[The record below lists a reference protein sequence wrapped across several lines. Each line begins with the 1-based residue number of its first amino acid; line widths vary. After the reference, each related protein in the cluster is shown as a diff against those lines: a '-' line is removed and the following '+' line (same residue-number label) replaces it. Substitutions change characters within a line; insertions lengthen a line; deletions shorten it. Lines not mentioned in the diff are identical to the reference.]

1 MKWIVPGLMIALLF
15 TSCSRDNMKISGRI
29 TNCNSSKIFFDEV
42 DIYQTRTID
51 SIRLKKNG
59 QFRFH
64 DDARYPKFYQL
75 RIGKAGTIQLLM
87 EPGERAGITTDCND
101 LQNSLEITGSEGSI
115 LVNEIIVALSKA
127 TGKLDSI
134 TKIYEATTDLALRD
148 NLAKEYEKIMNDHR
162 KYTIDFILKHSTSL
176 ASFRALYQQYDKD
189 FFVLNKLKDL
199 QFYKIVTD
207 SLVRKYPRVKQV
219 ILLKQNTQ
227 KLLSQYYNQR
237 LLGFAGDN
245 DFGLPDIALPDSK
258 GDTINLKSLK
268 GKYILLSFWA
278 IWNNPSPDYNLGLK
292 EVYQKYKNK
301 GFEIYQVSLDKS
313 IETWNRSVIF
323 DELKWINVIDT
334 TFPYSQAANVY
345 NVQVLPANY
354 LIDKDFSTIIA
365 KNLPPAQLDAKLSEL
380 FN

>member
-1 MKWIVPGLMIALLF
+1 
-15 TSCSRDNMKISGRI
+15 
-29 TNCNSSKIFFDEV
+29 
-42 DIYQTRTID
+42 
-51 SIRLKKNG
+51 
-59 QFRFH
+59 
-64 DDARYPKFYQL
+64 
-75 RIGKAGTIQLLM
+75 M
-87 EPGERAGITTDCND
+87 EPGEKAGITTDCND